1 MTLRTPL
8 FLVALFM
15 LAACFVISGCL
26 KMDAVTEIIS
36 EKHSP
41 DDLWTAAVY
50 TSDAGATTSTATIV
64 NLRSKARRFSE
75 REDAGNI
82 FVVTYTKLV
91 EVEWVSKDKLLI
103 KVQGFPRVF
112 RQLVKNYEISI
123 SYEGVDLEKAE
134 APR

>member
-1 MTLRTPL
+1 MTLRI
-8 FLVALFM
+8 ALFTSYM

-64 NLRSKARRFSE
+64 NLRPKARPFFK
-75 REDAGNI
+75 REDAGNV

-134 APR
+134 TPR